1 MKKTK
6 QPILTV
12 FTLSLMLLTLLWQIS
27 CKKSDLEFQS
37 KRIATTEQEFFK
49 AADGVPPEVEKVV
62 NEFRRQSKNTRFL
75 KELMLSDG
83 IPLWQKAKIR
93 IERKKNSLQKDN
105 TSDTMVIIPMVQEGE
120 NEIYSYI
127 EAHISG
133 DVSLQLHRKNDYS
146 TYAFSSDDSMMNE
159 AEIFALRF
167 MDLSREVFGHSKFK
181 ILDSRLFKTENETE
195 YPGQKFVVL
204 KEETSGS
211 GTGKM
216 VYKQL
221 CADLIFTTNTCPF
234 NPCSGDGGSC
244 DNCGLCTTTKT
255 FTSCTNW
262 WEDDGTGGGGGGG
275 NGDGSGGG
283 GGDGGGTTPPN
294 PCGTGGI
301 IVNGK
306 VPCPPTNDD
315 GGWVPSDEEMG
326 YPPFIWA
333 FTGDDGT
340 TFTDGNPLNQPEF
353 RFDPLDN
360 YETLYPRFT
369 NMVKNLKTFVKENPK
384 VLTALQTY
392 SGFTKQQIIDHLTFG
407 KGPLIKVVELHDV
420 FATYNGTKMPEILQI
435 RASYVRG
442 LEQSQLQT
450 TKEATAF
457 LLAVTIL
464 HEFVHYGTTH
474 NNISEGVYDF
484 GFGFERD
491 AFNVIVNE
499 KNAGKIVIEFQKY
512 FK

>member
-1 MKKTK
+1 
-6 QPILTV
+6 
-12 FTLSLMLLTLLWQIS
+12 
-27 CKKSDLEFQS
+27 
-37 KRIATTEQEFFK
+37 
-49 AADGVPPEVEKVV
+49 
-62 NEFRRQSKNTRFL
+62 
-75 KELMLSDG
+75 
-83 IPLWQKAKIR
+83 
-93 IERKKNSLQKDN
+93 
-105 TSDTMVIIPMVQEGE
+105 
-120 NEIYSYI
+120 
-127 EAHISG
+127 
-133 DVSLQLHRKNDYS
+133 
-146 TYAFSSDDSMMNE
+146 
-159 AEIFALRF
+159 
-167 MDLSREVFGHSKFK
+167 MDLSREVFGYSRFE
-181 ILDSRLFKTENETE
+181 ILDNRLFLSPNDSQFPRGERFVQFTETDLHSE
-195 YPGQKFVVL
+195 
-204 KEETSGS
+204 
-211 GTGKM
+211 TGKM
-216 VYKQL
+216 AAKVL
-221 CADLIFTTNTCPF
+221 CVELTFYEYHCVAPGSCNGRNGNCDKCLEVCMTKTSFYSCDPIWE
-234 NPCSGDGGSC
+234 DGG
-244 DNCGLCTTTKT
+244 T
-255 FTSCTNW
+255 
-262 WEDDGTGGGGGGG
+262 GGGGGG

-283 GGDGGGTTPPN
+283 GGNGGGAPPPS
-294 PCGTGGI
+294 PCGNGGV

-306 VPCPPTNDD
+306 VPCPPSNED

-340 TFTDGNPLNQPEF
+340 TFTDGNPLKQPEF

-392 SGFTKQQIIDHLTFG
+392 SGFTKQQIMDHLTFG
-407 KGPLIKVVELHDV
+407 KGPLIKVVELQDV

-499 KNAGKIVIEFQKY
+499 KNAGKIVIEFLKY

>member
-1 MKKTK
+1 MDLNRDVFNHT
-6 QPILTV
+6 IFTV
-12 FTLSLMLLTLLWQIS
+12 LDNRLF
-27 CKKSDLEFQS
+27 
-37 KRIATTEQEFFK
+37 AK
-49 AADGVPPEVEKVV
+49 AAMVD
-62 NEFRRQSKNTRFL
+62 SC
-75 KELMLSDG
+75 
-83 IPLWQKAKIR
+83 
-93 IERKKNSLQKDN
+93 LQK
-105 TSDTMVIIPMVQEGE
+105 SI
-120 NEIYSYI
+120 
-127 EAHISG
+127 
-133 DVSLQLHRKNDYS
+133 
-146 TYAFSSDDSMMNE
+146 
-159 AEIFALRF
+159 
-167 MDLSREVFGHSKFK
+167 
-181 ILDSRLFKTENETE
+181 
-195 YPGQKFVVL
+195 VL
-204 KEETSGS
+204 KDETQGAEN
-211 GTGKM
+211 GKM

-221 CADLIFTTNTCPF
+221 CADVIITVNSCPF
-234 NPCSGDGGSC
+234 TWCSGGGGSC
-244 DNCGLCTTTKT
+244 DNCKICTTSTRYT
-255 FTSCTNW
+255 VCESW
-262 WEDDGTGGGGGGG
+262 WEDDGTGGAGGGG

-283 GGDGGGTTPPN
+283 GGNGGAPPPN
-294 PCGTGGI
+294 PCGNGGV

-306 VPCPPTNDD
+306 VPCPPLGDD
-315 GGWVPSDEEMG
+315 DGWVPSDEDMG

-340 TFTDGNPLNQPEF
+340 TFTDGNPLKQPEF
-353 RFDPLDN
+353 RFDPVDN
-360 YETLYPRFT
+360 YEILYPRFT

-392 SGFTKQQIIDHLTFG
+392 SGFTKQQIMDHLTFG
-407 KGPLIKVVELHDV
+407 KGPLIKVVELQDV